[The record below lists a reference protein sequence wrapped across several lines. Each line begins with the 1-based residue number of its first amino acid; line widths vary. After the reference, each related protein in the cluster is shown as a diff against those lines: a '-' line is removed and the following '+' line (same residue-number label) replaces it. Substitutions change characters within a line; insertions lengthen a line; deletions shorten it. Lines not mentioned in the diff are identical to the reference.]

1 VGVHGSPLKRETV
14 AVLGALIIIVALVIV
29 IPVATIMSGVV
40 VAGILGYTLKDT
52 VEHDHEGSELVDLN
66 T

>member
-1 VGVHGSPLKRETV
+1 MGVHRRPLKRETA
-14 AVLGALIIIVALVIV
+14 AVLGALIIIAILVIV

-40 VAGILGYTLKDT
+40 VAGILGFSLKDT

>member
-1 VGVHGSPLKRETV
+1 VGVHGPSLKRETD
-14 AVLGALIIIVALVIV
+14 AVLGAIIIIVALVIV
-29 IPVATIMSGVV
+29 VPVATIMSGVV
-40 VAGILGYTLKDT
+40 FAGILGHTLKDA

>member
-1 VGVHGSPLKRETV
+1 
-14 AVLGALIIIVALVIV
+14 VLGALIIIAVLVVV

-52 VEHDHEGSELVDLN
+52 VERDHEGSELIDLN